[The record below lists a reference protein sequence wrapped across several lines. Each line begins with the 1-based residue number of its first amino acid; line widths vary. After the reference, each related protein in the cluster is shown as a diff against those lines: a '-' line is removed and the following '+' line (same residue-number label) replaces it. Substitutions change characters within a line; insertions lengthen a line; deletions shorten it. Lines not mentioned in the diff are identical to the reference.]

1 MTERELRVFDDL
13 DGLVAT
19 AVDLFVEEKP
29 RSIALSG
36 GSTPK
41 PVYERLAYLNYPW
54 ADVDVFF
61 GDERCVPPDHPD
73 SNFGMANEAL
83 LSKVSARVHTMYNCE
98 AEAYEADLRAVF
110 GDVAV
115 PSIDLN
121 FLGIGD
127 DGHTASLFPGNPAL
141 DVTDRWVAYVPE
153 PGMPP
158 PHPRLTLTFPVH
170 DASKLAVFLVSG
182 EKKRERVRQLMDDA
196 DIPAARVHAQRIVVL
211 ADRAAAGWGRGS

>member
-1 MTERELRVFDDL
+1 VRELRVFDDL
-13 DGLVAT
+13 DDLVAA
-19 AVDLFVEEKP
+19 AVDLFLEEAP
-29 RSIALSG
+29 RTIALSG

-41 PVYERLAYLNYPW
+41 PVYERLAGASYPW
-54 ADVDVFF
+54 SEVDAFF

-73 SNFGMANEAL
+73 SNFRMANEAL
-83 LSKVSARVHTMYNCE
+83 LSKVPARVHPMYDCDPD
-98 AEAYEADLRAVF
+98 AYEAELRAVF
-110 GDVAV
+110 GNVEV

-141 DVTDRWVAYVPE
+141 EVTDRWVVDVPE

-158 PHPRLTLTFPVH
+158 QHPRLTLTLPVH

-182 EKKRERVRQLMDDA
+182 ERKRERVRQVMEDA
-196 DIPAARVHAQRIVVL
+196 DIPAARVHARRVIVL
-211 ADRAAAGWGRGS
+211 ADRAAAG